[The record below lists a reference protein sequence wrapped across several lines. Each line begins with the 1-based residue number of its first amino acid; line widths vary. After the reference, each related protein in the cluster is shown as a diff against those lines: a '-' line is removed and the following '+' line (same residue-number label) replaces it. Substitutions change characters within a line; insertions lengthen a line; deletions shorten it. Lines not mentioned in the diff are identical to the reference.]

1 MRCFETSVKSAAEM
15 HSMIIVTIIF
25 IKQKLKK
32 HENANNWT
40 IAHEGKFKVQ
50 YAKN

>member
-1 MRCFETSVKSAAEM
+1 MVQKWSDRGNIVRCFETSVKSAAEM

-32 HENANNWT
+32 HENANN
-40 IAHEGKFKVQ
+40 
-50 YAKN
+50 